1 MFLGFIV
8 FEEVVGECIK
18 EVLWRDGYGLRCSGH
33 VKACGSSVQ
42 RVESPGGAR
51 HSVTRSDKVNLI
63 QLRAARRCYGQ
74 KAFTAAI
81 LDTDNGKRGCL
92 RCDSGGSGRC
102 WPLWLSGNGLRLG
115 LEGNSSG
122 LFDS

>member
-18 EVLWRDGYGLRCSGH
+18 EVLLRDGYGLRCSGH

-63 QLRAARRCYGQ
+63 QLRAARRCY
-74 KAFTAAI
+74 
-81 LDTDNGKRGCL
+81 
-92 RCDSGGSGRC
+92 
-102 WPLWLSGNGLRLG
+102 
-115 LEGNSSG
+115 
-122 LFDS
+122 